1 MPEVTK
7 GSVDF
12 CSRYDDISFVRPS
25 ADDPIPMP
33 PGDQSSKKPSSQMH
47 VNHDEPVSQSRHLL
61 SYSRWCSTLVPEV
74 LKTRTPFGAFLARTI
89 QLSKCLSSDLAPTF
103 FPLPIPP
110 GYWHEMPANAG
121 AHRRRS
127 IHRSRALHVIVMA
140 LNFWH
145 SGGVFVDD
153 HLLQRAPNR
162 LHTTLYKRI
171 RALLKSDGP
180 SSAFQATKAGR
191 RFPEL
196 IARIGEL
203 SEVLTCNGCSASPY
217 SKSFTGVEVPKDDS
231 VMPELRPYTD
241 LNPDRL
247 TLSGKGKFDATTF
260 LSDPLVMPY
269 RDPAVLALPGPAGI
283 RPKIRDLPTTVGK
296 LAELWDRQGLLLI
309 HNKQIDPD
317 RYVRV
322 FNAYKSTELDR
333 QIGDRRGANSL
344 EARISDFGPSCC
356 LPSGSDISEL
366 SLDPRKQ
373 KLSICIT
380 DRRDFYHQFWITKR
394 KALVNTVGPGLP
406 CDLVSE
412 CSSFSLFALESSRK
426 SYRRESHGD
435 MLHGASL
442 DPVLPSG
449 TCHIAFQSI
458 LQGDHCG
465 VDIATDAHTSLLQRH
480 GLLQQDSM
488 LIATS
493 PLRHPSLCQ
502 GLVIDDYFTISVE
515 DGETDKT
522 KSRAFQ
528 LYAESQKVYEKHQLE
543 GSPHKDILGDEVG
556 RVIGAWVN
564 TSAEARS
571 RGLATISAPPQKR
584 LGLSH
589 VSLEVAKM
597 PATSDALHLCLIGGW
612 VSVMGYRRQ
621 MYSLFD
627 QAYKVVDTKTFD
639 ANSPKVVPLSRKV
652 ANELVLAAVLHPLMM
667 TDLGCRYHDRLFAT
681 DASSKKGAIC
691 SCPISP
697 TISEVLWKTS
707 KSKGSYT
714 RLLTPADELLLRLGI
729 KEEEERVDAHGFF
742 DASPQRPLA
751 YRFDFLEVFAGAA
764 KITAAV
770 HRLGIPVGPPIE
782 LSFSPEYDVKNNHV
796 LSWITYLVSERLI
809 LAIMLEPPCTTF
821 SIIRRP
827 ALRSKTQP
835 YGFQPHEEKT
845 QTGNSLACRSCQVM
859 VVAAH
864 NRVAAMLETPFTSL
878 LKHLPAWRVVAGL
891 PCSTV
896 ARVDSCRFGSPH
908 LKSFR
913 MLCVHARPENIN
925 RRCQCTTKHLQ
936 VQGKYTKASATY
948 TDALAE
954 AIAIDLCRWVSQERE
969 VLLEES
975 KVVSKGLESLVI
987 NDLAVSGDWKVESS
1001 WSFRKESHINIL
1013 EEAALLRLAQRC
1025 VGLRYPTRITAM
1037 VDSNVVR
1044 GASSKGR
1051 SSSIGLSTVLRKLN
1065 ALCVAGA
1072 LYINIPFCPT
1082 RHNVADDP
1090 TRDHELRQP
1099 TPGFGIQELTREQLF
1114 DLCGLPK
1121 LRRWAANWARLI
1133 LRLGGLHLI
1142 YLRRR
1147 DIYRR
1152 SLLDFGPTETMDFDA
1167 TLGFP
1172 GEGPSD
1178 FLFLP
1183 CPLGCL
1189 WISLVVWVYLVYL
1202 PRSNRCFACCV
1213 FLWLSCL
1220 PVSSSLPG
1228 AAMAMPI
1235 SPGTPAEV
1243 RKSLQRRTAE
1253 PLVEGRP
1260 VLPATGSAR
1269 EKYLNIFYA
1278 WAEGEGID
1286 VLHLLE
1292 HPSTYV
1298 EEINVILCKF
1308 GRTLYGAG
1316 KTYTQYA
1323 ETINGITSIRPS
1335 LRRQMQGAWDL
1346 GFAWMR
1352 QEPSQHHVAMP
1363 SIILLSMI
1371 TTALMWGWT
1380 YFAGSL
1386 AIGWG
1391 SLLRPGEIFS
1401 LKRYNL
1407 LFPSDSG
1414 FSIQYLLV
1422 SLQEPKTR
1430 FTTARHQATRL
1441 DIPDLLQVVTMI
1453 YEKMPPHHSIWP
1465 YSPQTFRNRF
1475 RSVLS
1480 ALKLPIEHSATLK
1493 ALDPGSLRAGGA
1505 TWLMQVTDNG
1515 ELVRRR
1521 GRWQNHRIMEVYI
1534 QEVSSLLYLQ
1544 KITATSRDTIF
1555 ATASVFNSVL
1565 ERAGSFISSAIPTNV
1580 WFILFSS

>member
-1 MPEVTK
+1 
-7 GSVDF
+7 
-12 CSRYDDISFVRPS
+12 
-25 ADDPIPMP
+25 
-33 PGDQSSKKPSSQMH
+33 
-47 VNHDEPVSQSRHLL
+47 
-61 SYSRWCSTLVPEV
+61 
-74 LKTRTPFGAFLARTI
+74 
-89 QLSKCLSSDLAPTF
+89 
-103 FPLPIPP
+103 
-110 GYWHEMPANAG
+110 
-121 AHRRRS
+121 
-127 IHRSRALHVIVMA
+127 
-140 LNFWH
+140 
-145 SGGVFVDD
+145 
-153 HLLQRAPNR
+153 
-162 LHTTLYKRI
+162 
-171 RALLKSDGP
+171 
-180 SSAFQATKAGR
+180 
-191 RFPEL
+191 
-196 IARIGEL
+196 
-203 SEVLTCNGCSASPY
+203 
-217 SKSFTGVEVPKDDS
+217 
-231 VMPELRPYTD
+231 
-241 LNPDRL
+241 
-247 TLSGKGKFDATTF
+247 
-260 LSDPLVMPY
+260 MPY

-283 RPKIRDLPTTVGK
+283 KPKIRDDPSTVGK
-296 LAELWDRQGLLLI
+296 LAKLWDSQGLLLI
-309 HNKQIDPD
+309 HNKQTDPD
-317 RYVRV
+317 RFVRV
-322 FNAYKSTELDR
+322 FNAYKSPELDR

-380 DRRDFYHQFWITKR
+380 DRKDFYHQFWITRR
-394 KALVNTVGPGLP
+394 KALANTVGPGLP
-406 CDLVSE
+406 CDLVSG

-435 MLHGASL
+435 MLHGTFQDL
-442 DPVLPSG
+442 VLPAG
-449 TCHIAFQSI
+449 MCHIAFQSI

-465 VDIATDAHTSLLQRH
+465 VDIATDAHTALLQRH
-480 GLLQQDSM
+480 GMLQPDSM
-488 LIATS
+488 LVATS

-502 GLVIDDYFTISVE
+502 GLVIDDFFAISVE
-515 DGETDKT
+515 DCDVPNDESK
-522 KSRAFQ
+522 AFK
-528 LYAESQKVYEKHQLE
+528 LYAESQRAYDKHQLM
-543 GSPHKDILGDEVG
+543 GSPHKDILGEDVG
-556 RVIGAWVN
+556 KVIGAWVN
-564 TSAEARS
+564 TSPEARS
-571 RGLATISAPPQKR
+571 RGLATVSAPPQKR

-589 VSLEVAKM
+589 VLLEVAKL

-612 VSVMGYRRQ
+612 VSVMGYRRP

-627 QAYKVVDTKTFD
+627 KAYKVVDTKTFD
-639 ANSPKVVPLSRKV
+639 ANTPKVVPLSRKV

-667 TDLGCRYHDRLFAT
+667 TDLGCRYHDRVFAT

-691 SCPISP
+691 SCPVSP
-697 TISEVLWKTS
+697 CFSEVLWKTS

-714 RLLTPADELLLRLGI
+714 RLLTPAEELLLRLGI
-729 KEEEERVDAHGFF
+729 KEEEDHVDNNGFP

-751 YRFDFLEVFAGAA
+751 YRFDFIEIFAGAS

-770 HRLGIPVGPPIE
+770 HRLGFSVGPPIE
-782 LSFSPEYDVKNNHV
+782 LSFSPEYDIRMNHV
-796 LSWITYLVSERLI
+796 MSWITYLVSERLI

-835 YGFQPHEEKT
+835 YGFQPLEDKT

-859 VVAAH
+859 AVAAH
-864 NRVAAMLETPFTSL
+864 NRVAGMLETPFTSL
-878 LKHLPAWRVVAGL
+878 LKHLPAWRVVSRL
-891 PCSTV
+891 PCSSV

-913 MLCVHARPENIN
+913 MLCVHAHPESISK
-925 RRCQCTTKHLQ
+925 RCQCTTKHVQ

-954 AIAIDLCRWVSQERE
+954 AIAVDLRRWISQERS
-969 VLLEES
+969 LLREDS
-975 KVVSKGLESLVI
+975 HSVSKGLESLVI
-987 NDLAVSGDWKVESS
+987 NDLAITGRWEVDSS
-1001 WSFRKESHINIL
+1001 WSFRKDSHINIL

-1025 VGLRYPTRITAM
+1025 LGLRYPTRITAM

-1051 SSSIGLSTVLRKLN
+1051 SSSIGLSTVLRRFN

-1072 LYINIPFCPT
+1072 LYFNIPFCPT

-1090 TRDHELRQP
+1090 TRDHALRVP
-1099 TPGFGIQELTREQLF
+1099 LPGFGIQELSREQLF
-1114 DLCGLPK
+1114 DFCELPK

-1133 LRLGGLHLI
+1133 IRVGGLCFI
-1142 YLRRR
+1142 YLHRR
-1147 DIYRR
+1147 DLYRR
-1152 SLLDFGPTETMDFDA
+1152 SLFTSGPTKHVDFDS

-1172 GEGPSD
+1172 GEGPPS
-1178 FLFLP
+1178 FHVLP
-1183 CPLGCL
+1183 ELLGCI
-1189 WISLVVWVYLVYL
+1189 WISLVLGVYLVSFL
-1202 PRSNRCFACCV
+1202 RSKRCSACCV
-1213 FLWLSCL
+1213 LLWLSWISVL
-1220 PVSSSLPG
+1220 SSVPG
-1228 AAMAMPI
+1228 GAMAMPI

-1243 RKSLQRRTAE
+1243 RKSFQRRAAE

-1278 WAEGEGID
+1278 WADNEGID
-1286 VLHLLE
+1286 VTHLLD

-1323 ETINGITSIRPS
+1323 ETINGITSLRPS

-1371 TTALMWGWT
+1371 TTALLWGWT

-1386 AIGWG
+1386 ALGWG
-1391 SLLRPGEIFS
+1391 ALLRPGEIFN
-1401 LKRYNL
+1401 LKRHNL

-1453 YEKMPPHHSIWP
+1453 FEKMPPHHSIWP

-1475 RSVLS
+1475 RSVLT
-1480 ALKLPIEHSATLK
+1480 ALKLPTEHSATLK
-1493 ALDPGSLRAGGA
+1493 SLDPGSLRAGGA

-1544 KITATSRDTIF
+1544 RISPISRETIF
-1555 ATASVFNSVL
+1555 TTAGIFNNVL